1 MEGIIAHEGAV
12 IQSGPTP
19 SIAGNRQGA
28 GGTNDNRSVLVVTG
42 PITVN
47 SATADPLAVAN
58 QIPAALQRKMT
69 AAQVD
74 AGQT

>member
-1 MEGIIAHEGAV
+1 MTIAAF
-12 IQSGPTP
+12 QF
-19 SIAGNRQGA
+19 
-28 GGTNDNRSVLVVTG
+28 VTG